1 MQTFQIPFKTME
13 EAVSGVIKFF
23 GMNVCDNSDKINV
36 TEKAH
41 SVIMCGMFM
50 AKEMVLVRG
59 QIGFN

>member
-1 MQTFQIPFKTME
+1 ME

-23 GMNVCDNSDKINV
+23 GMSVCDGTDKINV

-41 SVIMCGMFM
+41 SVVMCGMFM
-50 AKEMVLVRG
+50 AMEMVLVRG